1 MFRSIKVSL
10 LVLGLAFAFPAAG
23 GAVEF
28 AAWLEALKAEA
39 LGKGI
44 RQATLDAALD
54 GIRPIPRVIEL
65 DRNQPEFKLTFT
77 QYMNRVVPQKRIER
91 GRRLLAENKAL
102 LEAVSAKFGVQARF
116 LVALWGIESDFGRL
130 TGGFRVIPALATL
143 AHDGRRSK
151 FFRIEL
157 LHALRIIDQGH
168 VGAREMMGSWAGAM
182 GQVQFMPSSF
192 NNFAFDFDG
201 DGRKDLWSTPGDIF
215 ASAANY
221 LARSGWRGDKTWG
234 REVTLPADFDRSQ
247 LGLKTRKPM
256 SEWQALGV
264 RRTNGGDLPKVE
276 ITASLI
282 TPTDTGRGPPF
293 LVYGNYRTILKWN
306 RSHFF
311 ALAVGRLADRIGG
324 Q

>member
-1 MFRSIKVSL
+1 MFRSLKICL
-10 LVLGLAFAFPAAG
+10 CAIGICLAGSAA
-23 GAVEF
+23 AAAEF
-28 AAWLEALKAEA
+28 TVWLEALKAEA

-44 RQATLDAALD
+44 KQATLDDAFA
-54 GIRPIPRVIEL
+54 GVRPIPRVIEL
-65 DRNQPEFKLTFT
+65 DRNQPEFKLTFE
-77 QYMNRVVPQKRIER
+77 QYMSRVVPRKRVEK
-91 GRRLLAENKAL
+91 GRRLRAENKAL
-102 LEAVSAKFGVQARF
+102 LDAVSAKFGVQARF

-143 AHDGRRSK
+143 AHDGRRGK
-151 FFRIEL
+151 FFRSQL
-157 LHALRIIDQGH
+157 FHALRIIDQGH
-168 VGAREMMGSWAGAM
+168 IAARHMMGSWAGAM

-201 DGRKDLWSTPGDIF
+201 DGRKDLWTTPGDIF

-234 REVTLPADFDRSQ
+234 RKVTLPADFDRSQ
-247 LGLKTRKPM
+247 LGLKRQIAM

-264 RRTNGGDLPKVE
+264 RRANGGDLPKVE
-276 ITASLI
+276 ISASLI
-282 TPTDTGRGPPF
+282 TPTDKALGPPF
-293 LVYGNYRTILKWN
+293 LVYENYRTILKWN

-311 ALAVGRLADRIGG
+311 ALAVGRLADLIGD